1 MSQDV
6 KQKKQRIGSINIPT
20 IEIKEESIKDSKET
34 KRWENANVSLEE
46 FDWDAHAAGCP
57 SQMRKGNPYV
67 KVPTGTK
74 IFYQGADAQKWF
86 DLYEGVTANFKA
98 NVELGEHIIGS
109 IYSITD
115 KWATIDVGHRELVYI
130 DLDKESNSI
139 RPLIKPSKE
148 FTVRITGKKEER
160 GFILG
165 SITEGT
171 RQAIIKE
178 SNNMVVEE

>member
-6 KQKKQRIGSINIPT
+6 KQKKQRIGSISIPT
-20 IEIKEESIKDSKET
+20 VEIKQESTNDSKST

-46 FDWDAHAAGCP
+46 FDWDEHAAGCP
-57 SQMRKGNPYV
+57 SRMRKGNPFV
-67 KVPTGTK
+67 KAPKGTK

-86 DLYEGVTANFKA
+86 DLYEGITANFKA
-98 NVELGEHIIGS
+98 TVELGEHIVGS

-139 RPLIKPSKE
+139 RNLIKP
-148 FTVRITGKKEER
+148 G
-160 GFILG
+160 
-165 SITEGT
+165 
-171 RQAIIKE
+171 
-178 SNNMVVEE
+178 